1 MTKRSDGI
9 GRWAK
14 KWPIATF
21 LGAGLAIVIATVP
34 ALAQSAQ
41 FQVIQ
46 WTDEPLR
53 ILSSHFAHFS
63 TRHLLYDLIVFI
75 GLGLACELR
84 WPSRT
89 RWTLLFSA
97 ALIPLVFLC
106 TTEHLQTY
114 RGLSGLGSALLM
126 LLAGRLHRERAFDSK
141 LTRHLPLIT
150 CVGFIGKVLFELNT
164 GQAVFVDE
172 GAIFEPVPIAHLTGG
187 LIGLL
192 AAFSPERRTTCP
204 RRCGGRVCGSRRPY
218 NPPHPS
224 TQGQPKPPKAQD
236 LQHSLK

>member
-14 KWPIATF
+14 KWPIATL
-21 LGAGLAIVIATVP
+21 LGAGFTVLIASVP
-34 ALAQSAQ
+34 ALAQPAQ
-41 FQVIQ
+41 FQVLH
-46 WTDEPLR
+46 WADEPLR
-53 ILSSHFAHFS
+53 IFSSHFAHFS
-63 TRHLLYDLIVFI
+63 TRHLLYDLVVFI

-89 RWTLLFSA
+89 RWTLFFSA

-126 LLAGRLHRERAFDSK
+126 LLAGRLHREQAFDSR
-141 LTRHLPLIT
+141 LTKHLPLIT
-150 CVGFIGKVLFELNT
+150 CAGFIAKVLFELST

-172 GAIFEPVPIAHLTGG
+172 STLFEPVPIAHLTGG
-187 LIGLL
+187 VVGLL
-192 AAFSPERRTTCP
+192 AAWIPAW
-204 RRCGGRVCGSRRPY
+204 
-218 NPPHPS
+218 NPPV
-224 TQGQPKPPKAQD
+224 K
-236 LQHSLK
+236 